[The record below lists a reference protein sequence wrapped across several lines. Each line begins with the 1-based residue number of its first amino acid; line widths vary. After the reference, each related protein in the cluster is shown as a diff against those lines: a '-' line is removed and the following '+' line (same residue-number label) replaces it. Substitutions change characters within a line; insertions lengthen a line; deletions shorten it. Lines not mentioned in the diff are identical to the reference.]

1 MAEKLF
7 AKHLFRKV
15 FFEDWGLKLVALVIT
30 LALWL
35 GVTGLSTPTVKRFT
49 VQLVPSI
56 SNNAEITNQLIT
68 DVDIVLSGDKRKLEQ
83 LNRNDLT
90 ATLDLTDVPPGDRVV
105 SLSPD
110 NVYVNLP
117 QGVKLTEVQPG
128 RIAVNLEVVEEKDV
142 EVDPQT
148 TGKPAAGFEIYSAM
162 AVPARVRVRGPASLV
177 KTMDLVSTDAVDVS
191 GKKDGFTARQI
202 AVKAADPKAAVFNTV
217 VDVFVRIGEAR
228 IERTFTLPAPGLPGK
243 TVSFTVY
250 GPRSA
255 LAKLKQDDLKVQMVL
270 GDNGD
275 AIPQIVL
282 PAELQ
287 ESSEI
292 RRSRLN

>member
-1 MAEKLF
+1 MARKLF

-30 LALWL
+30 FALWF

-56 SNNAEITNQLIT
+56 SNNAEITNQLIS

-90 ATLDLTDVPPGDRVV
+90 ATLDLTDIPPGDRVV

-128 RIAVNLEVVEEKDV
+128 RIAVNLEAVEEKDV

-148 TGKPAAGFEIYSAM
+148 TGKPAEGFDVYSAT
-162 AVPARVRVRGPASLV
+162 AVPPRVRVRGPASLV
-177 KTMDLVSTDAVDVS
+177 KTMDFVSTDPVDVS

-217 VDVFVRIGEAR
+217 VDVFVRIGEKR
-228 IERTFTLPAPGLPGK
+228 VERTFMLSAPGFPGK

-255 LAKLKQDDLKVQMVL
+255 IGKLKQDDIKVLMVL
-270 GDNGD
+270 GDTGD
-275 AIPQIVL
+275 EVPQITL

-287 ESSEI
+287 DTSEI
-292 RRSRLN
+292 RKVRLN